1 MMLEKRINYK
11 PFEYPEVQSFI
22 DAMNKTYWVHSEV
35 NFTADIQDYKANL
48 TSIEKEVLK
57 RSMLAVSQV
66 EVGVKTFWG
75 DLYRMFPKPEFN
87 DLGSTFAESEVRHA
101 AAYARLLEVL
111 GYNEEFTNLVKIPI
125 FKERLEF
132 IQKHLAEPD
141 ELYKLIFFTL
151 VIENSSLFSQFANLI
166 SFTRFKGYMKNIS
179 NMVAWSA
186 QDEQLHANAG
196 IYLINTFTKE
206 NGFDLNSKLNWKQ
219 IIEDYVQ
226 KESDLLDWIF
236 EEGELDFYT
245 KDNLLT
251 YIKYR
256 LDQSLFQIGVN
267 PIYNLTALD
276 VKPMIWFE
284 EEVFANSLDD
294 FFAKRPVDYTKH
306 DKSVSASDLF

>member
-1 MMLEKRINYK
+1 MLEKRINYK
-11 PFEYPEVQSFI
+11 PFEYPEVQPFI

-48 TSIEKEVLK
+48 TDIEKEVLK

-87 DLGSTFAESEVRHA
+87 DLGVTFAESETRHA

-111 GYNEEFTNLVKIPI
+111 GYNEEFTNLVKIPV
-125 FKERLEF
+125 FKKRLEF
-132 IQKHLAEPD
+132 IQNHLAEPD

-166 SFTRFKGYMKNIS
+166 AFTRFKGYMKNVS

-206 NGFDLNSKLNWKQ
+206 TNFDLNSKLNWKE

-245 KDNLLT
+245 KENLLT

-256 LDQSLFQIGVN
+256 LDQSLFKIGVT
-267 PIYNLTALD
+267 PIYNLTAND
-276 VKPMIWFE
+276 IKPMIWFE
-284 EEVFANSLDD
+284 EEVFANNMDD
-294 FFAKRPVDYTKH
+294 FFSKRPVDYTKH
-306 DKSVSASDLF
+306 DKSISASDLF

>member
-1 MMLEKRINYK
+1 MLEKRVSYK
-11 PFEYPEVQSFI
+11 PFEYPEVQPFI
-22 DAMNKTYWVHSEV
+22 DAMNSTYWVHSEV
-35 NFTADIQDYKANL
+35 NFTADVQDFKANL
-48 TSIEKEVLK
+48 TPIEKEVLK

-75 DLYRMFPKPEFN
+75 DLYRLFPKPEFN
-87 DLGSTFAESEVRHA
+87 NLGITFAESEVRHA
-101 AAYARLLEVL
+101 EAYSRLLEVL
-111 GYNEEFTNLVKIPI
+111 GYNDEFTNLVKIPV
-125 FKERLEF
+125 FKDRLEF
-132 IQKHLAEPD
+132 IQEHLLDPD
-141 ELYKLIFFTL
+141 ELYKLVFFTL

-196 IYLINTFTKE
+196 IYLINKFVESTEININTKLDWRSLIE
-206 NGFDLNSKLNWKQ
+206 SYIEQESK
-219 IIEDYVQ
+219 
-226 KESDLLDWIF
+226 LLDWIF

-245 KDNLLT
+245 KNDLLT

-256 LDQSLFQIGVN
+256 LDQSLFKIGVN
-267 PIYNLTALD
+267 PIFNLTALD

-294 FFAKRPVDYTKH
+294 FFSKRPVDYTKH

>member
-1 MMLEKRINYK
+1 MLEKRINYK

-22 DAMNKTYWVHSEV
+22 DAINKTYWVHSEV
-35 NFTADIQDYKANL
+35 NFTADVQDYKANL
-48 TSIEKEVLK
+48 TDVEKEILK

-87 DLGSTFAESEVRHA
+87 NLGATFAESEVRHSE
-101 AAYARLLEVL
+101 AYARLLEVL
-111 GYNEEFTNLVKIPI
+111 GYNDEFTNLVKLPI
-125 FKERLEF
+125 FKERLDF
-132 IQKHLAEPD
+132 IQEHLSNPD
-141 ELYKLIFFTL
+141 ELYKLVFFTL

-196 IYLINTFTKE
+196 IYLINKFVESTEININKVLDWKPLIE
-206 NGFDLNSKLNWKQ
+206 SYIEQESK
-219 IIEDYVQ
+219 
-226 KESDLLDWIF
+226 LLDWIF

-245 KDNLLT
+245 KEDLLT

-256 LDQSLFQIGVN
+256 LDQSLFKIGVT
-267 PIYNLTALD
+267 PIYNLTGND
-276 VKPMIWFE
+276 VKAMMWFE
-284 EEVFANSLDD
+284 EEVFANELDD
-294 FFAKRPVDYTKH
+294 FFSKRPTAYTKH
-306 DKSVSASDLF
+306 DKAFDDELF

>member
-1 MMLEKRINYK
+1 MLEKRVNYK

-22 DAMNKTYWVHSEV
+22 DAMNKTFWVHSEV
-35 NFTADIQDYKANL
+35 NFTADVQDFKANL
-48 TSIEKEVLK
+48 TSVEKEVLK

-75 DLYRMFPKPEFN
+75 DLYRSFPKPEFN
-87 DLGSTFAESEVRHA
+87 NLGITFAESEVRHA
-101 AAYARLLEVL
+101 EAYSRLLEVL
-111 GYNEEFTNLVKIPI
+111 GYNDEFTNLVKIPI
-125 FKERLEF
+125 FKQRLEF
-132 IQKHLAEPD
+132 IQEHLSYPD
-141 ELYKLIFFTL
+141 EIYKLIFFTL

-206 NGFDLNSKLNWKQ
+206 AGFDLNSKLNWKKTV
-219 IIEDYVQ
+219 EDYIQ

-245 KDNLLT
+245 KKELLT

-256 LDQSLFQIGVN
+256 LDQSLSKIGVT
-267 PIYNLTALD
+267 PIFNITALD
-276 VKPMIWFE
+276 VKSMMWFE